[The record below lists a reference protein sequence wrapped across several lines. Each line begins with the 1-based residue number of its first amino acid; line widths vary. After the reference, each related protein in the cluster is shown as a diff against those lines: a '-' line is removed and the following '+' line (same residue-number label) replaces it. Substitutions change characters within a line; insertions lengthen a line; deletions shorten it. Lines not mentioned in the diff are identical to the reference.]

1 MTGQVVTAQGKLTI
15 SSPYEEDWG
24 VYYVLTDH
32 QTGNEISGMVGGYN
46 PPSITINY
54 SKGDILEVTITH
66 FFDDF
71 IPIQF
76 QAGSAVSHVFYMK
89 NVDSYNTKLVL
100 QDENTDISTSFDIA
114 DLGDYYLEVLC
125 RFQYDG
131 STAFGK
137 VKSVAI
143 DNKYGSTIIS
153 EVPDYHDDDVVSI
166 FFDEGDKLTVSVQP
180 LVDYFALVEMGT
192 YRNSTSVV
200 DYADGLYS
208 ATFELDAED
217 EGCLV
222 DGFFEPYSKLEVYCS
237 GGDVLQNLDYE
248 ITTRFPDVRLEG
260 KDLSLSGSFNK
271 FDSEHL
277 FLLSFVGDKIKFKA
291 TTPSGYEIDE
301 VYNTSSQES
310 VKFTDLGGGVYEF
323 EAEDESPSITG
334 EWIIY
339 IFVQEDGSAPVD
351 NTVAIPTKAKGY
363 GTFCYDKDIS
373 FNLTDGKAYVARLN
387 GNKVILTEVTEVP
400 AGTGV
405 LVKSVS
411 NKDEVVANVITN
423 ASAITVQNDFIG
435 VCTSTNVQPETVS
448 VLSVLDEVPGFYK
461 FLGDEI
467 PANKAYLPAVA
478 NSASSGFAF
487 VFDEADGI
495 QSISTATTEGVIYNL
510 NGQRVNATYKG
521 VVIMNGKK
529 YIK

>member
-1 MTGQVVTAQGKLTI
+1 MRIVQLRDLT
-15 SSPYEEDWG
+15 
-24 VYYVLTDH
+24 LTDG
-32 QTGNEISGMVGGYN
+32 TPYVYIIGKGNRER
-46 PPSITINY
+46 
-54 SKGDILEVTITH
+54 H
-66 FFDDF
+66 
-71 IPIQF
+71 
-76 QAGSAVSHVFYMK
+76 
-89 NVDSYNTKLVL
+89 
-100 QDENTDISTSFDIA
+100 
-114 DLGDYYLEVLC
+114 
-125 RFQYDG
+125 
-131 STAFGK
+131 
-137 VKSVAI
+137 
-143 DNKYGSTIIS
+143 
-153 EVPDYHDDDVVSI
+153 
-166 FFDEGDKLTVSVQP
+166 
-180 LVDYFALVEMGT
+180 
-192 YRNSTSVV
+192 
-200 DYADGLYS
+200 
-208 ATFELDAED
+208 
-217 EGCLV
+217 
-222 DGFFEPYSKLEVYCS
+222 
-237 GGDVLQNLDYE
+237 
-248 ITTRFPDVRLEG
+248 
-260 KDLSLSGSFNK
+260 
-271 FDSEHL
+271 
-277 FLLSFVGDKIKFKA
+277 
-291 TTPSGYEIDE
+291 
-301 VYNTSSQES
+301 
-310 VKFTDLGGGVYEF
+310 GGGVYEF
-323 EAEDESPSITG
+323 EAEDKSAWITG
-334 EWIIY
+334 EWTIY

-351 NTVAIPTKAKGY
+351 NTVAIQTKAKGY